1 MAKAQETKVNNQE
14 NTQAMQTTNE
24 QSNAGAPAQQTS
36 EQTGLARRD
45 SSAPSFFGGS
55 PFAMM
60 RRFREEMDRLFD
72 DFGFGRSL
80 MPNFGRD
87 LFSRAFGDFG
97 ETAVWSPQVEMF
109 ERDGKLVVRAD
120 LPGLNKD
127 DVKVELTDNAVTI
140 SGERRSEHEEKREGF
155 YRSERSYGSFFRRI
169 PLPEGV
175 NTEDANA
182 TFNNGVL
189 EVEMKAPE
197 KRSTGRRLEIK
208 DSNQNAK

>member
-1 MAKAQETKVNNQE
+1 MTKTQETKVNNQE

-24 QSNAGAPAQQTS
+24 QNNVNASAT
-36 EQTGLARRD
+36 QTGLARRD
-45 SSAPSFFGGS
+45 SFAPSFFGGS
-55 PFAMM
+55 PFAVM

-80 MPNFGRD
+80 MPSFGRD
-87 LFSRAFGDFG
+87 LFSRTFGDL
-97 ETAVWSPQVEMF
+97 EKSMWSPQVEMF
-109 ERDGKLVVRAD
+109 ERDGKLIVRAD
-120 LPGLNKD
+120 LPGLSKD
-127 DVKVELTDNAVTI
+127 DVKVEITGDAVTI

-155 YRSERSYGSFFRRI
+155 FRSERSYGSFFRSI

-175 NTEDANA
+175 NADDAEA

-189 EVEMKAPE
+189 EVQMKAPE

-208 DSNQNAK
+208 DSSEKTK